1 MKKEIFK
8 KIISHIFSIT
18 STVFFTSIISTIII
32 TVMVNHSWNK
42 RFDEYKKKEI
52 KQLKEEANE
61 FNKKTT
67 DNDEKTEETEKKEE
81 ISSEEL
87 IKITKVVQH
96 YFRNV
101 ITEDPVLEV
110 AGKKLVLKSK
120 SVENSSDKMFGKNS
134 DYLGLFERNNG
145 KELFVSYSEKDD
157 SEDEIKFSQ
166 ETQKIITYFSLIDEE
181 KGKMVSFFPDKKSL
195 IIYDINFKDLVERR
209 KTNKKI
215 GSLDGDLFE
224 RKEVKT
230 IDFKDAKELNKI
242 LEEMFA
248 GTYNYNK

>member
-1 MKKEIFK
+1 MKKEILK
-8 KIISHIFSIT
+8 KIIVHIFSIVAIVSLT
-18 STVFFTSIISTIII
+18 TIISTVII
-32 TVMVNHSWNK
+32 TIMVNHSLNK
-42 RFDEYKKKEI
+42 RFEEYKKKKIE
-52 KQLKEEANE
+52 KLKKEETEKANE
-61 FNKKTT
+61 FNEKIT
-67 DNDEKTEETEKKEE
+67 DNDEKTEEISQGELKEITE
-81 ISSEEL
+81 
-87 IKITKVVQH
+87 VVQH

-120 SVENSSDKMFGKNS
+120 SVENSTDKMFGKNS
-134 DYLGLFERNNG
+134 DYLGFFERNNG
-145 KELFVSYSEKDD
+145 KKLFVSYSEKDD

-166 ETQKIITYFSLIDEE
+166 ETQKIITYFSLLDEE

-195 IIYDINFKDLVERR
+195 VIYDIIFKDLVERR
-209 KTNKKI
+209 KTNKEI

-224 RKEVKT
+224 RTEVKT
-230 IDFKDAKELNKI
+230 VDFKDAQEFNKI

>member
-1 MKKEIFK
+1 MKKEILK
-8 KIISHIFSIT
+8 KIIVHIFSIAA
-18 STVFFTSIISTIII
+18 TVSLSTIII
-32 TVMVNHSWNK
+32 ISIVNHSLNK
-42 RFDEYKKKEI
+42 RFDEYKKKEVE
-52 KQLKEEANE
+52 QLKEEANE
-61 FNKKTT
+61 FNKKIT
-67 DNDEKTEETEKKEE
+67 DNDEKTEENKKTEE

-110 AGKKLVLKSK
+110 AGKKLFLKSK

-134 DYLGLFERNNG
+134 DYLGSFERNNG

-181 KGKMVSFFPDKKSL
+181 KGKMVTFFPDKKSL
-195 IIYDINFKDLVERR
+195 IIYNIDFKDFVEKR
-209 KTNKKI
+209 KANKEI

-224 RKEVKT
+224 RTELKT
-230 IDFKDAKELNKI
+230 VDFKNAEELNKI